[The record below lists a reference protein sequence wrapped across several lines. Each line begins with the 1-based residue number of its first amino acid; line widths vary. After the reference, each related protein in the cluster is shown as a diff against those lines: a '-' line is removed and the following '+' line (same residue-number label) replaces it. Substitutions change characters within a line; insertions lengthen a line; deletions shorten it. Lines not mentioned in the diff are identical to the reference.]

1 LQILEKTLPFSQFL
15 GLQRSSLRA
24 VTAQM
29 QTAYPLLNESKVG
42 VVAVQA
48 IFCIWKLNDYAL
60 SRFHIDR
67 GLNPLKAVEKDL

>member
-1 LQILEKTLPFSQFL
+1 LQILEKTLSFSQFL
-15 GLQRSSLRA
+15 GLQRSSFRV

-29 QTAYPLLNESKVG
+29 QTAYPLLNEGKVG

-48 IFCIWKLNDYAL
+48 IFCILKLNGYAL

-67 GLNPLKAVEKDL
+67 GFNPHKAVEKDL